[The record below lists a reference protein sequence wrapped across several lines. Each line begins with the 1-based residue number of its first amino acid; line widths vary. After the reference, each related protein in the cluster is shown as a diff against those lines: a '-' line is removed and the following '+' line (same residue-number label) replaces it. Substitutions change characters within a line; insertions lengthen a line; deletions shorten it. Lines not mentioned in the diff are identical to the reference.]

1 MPIRIYVS
9 TLVVLASAVL
19 VLPLYADP
27 WIPAAGTGKIKPV
40 LRFYRSDRAFS
51 AAYFGSETFPGTSKI
66 SETQLK
72 ITGEHGLGK
81 GWALQYDLRAA
92 QESKTKTK
100 KNKSTTYTASGVQD
114 QEIGLVRGLR
124 QGDAFADAIAL
135 NIILPTGSASSNPQ
149 LGVGHTAI
157 EPDYQFGI
165 KRHFGR
171 RLAYGSFSIGPR
183 MFFNSSVTQWRVT
196 ADVGTRLLRAV
207 DVFGTLFYAR
217 TVGVNSTPP
226 STENPNASEVYN
238 LLRGGLGLRF
248 SLSKNIRPIVEY
260 ETDLAGRSIHA
271 GKRLVLGMSW
281 RYQAF

>member
-1 MPIRIYVS
+1 MHIKISVRMLIA
-9 TLVVLASAVL
+9 LASVL
-19 VLPLYADP
+19 IVFPASADP
-27 WIPAAGTGKIKPV
+27 WIPAAGTGKVKSV
-40 LRFYRSDRAFS
+40 LRLYRSDRTFS
-51 AAYFGSETFPGTSKI
+51 SSHFGSETFPSTSKI

-72 ITGEHGLGK
+72 VTGEHGLGD

-100 KNKSTTYTASGVQD
+100 KNKSTTYTASGLQD

-124 QGDAFADAIAL
+124 QGEVFADAIAL

-165 KRHFGR
+165 KHQFGQ

-183 MFFNSSVTQWRVT
+183 MFFNSSVTQWRAT
-196 ADVGTRLLRAV
+196 ADVGTQLFQNV
-207 DVFGTLFYAR
+207 DIFGSLFCAR
-217 TVGVNSTPP
+217 TFGVNTALP
-226 STENPNASEVYN
+226 SSENPNASEVYN

-248 SLSKNIRPIVEY
+248 SLTKNIRPIIEY
-260 ETDLAGRSIHA
+260 EADLAGQGIHA
-271 GKRLVLGMSW
+271 GNRWVFGVAW
-281 RYQAF
+281 RY